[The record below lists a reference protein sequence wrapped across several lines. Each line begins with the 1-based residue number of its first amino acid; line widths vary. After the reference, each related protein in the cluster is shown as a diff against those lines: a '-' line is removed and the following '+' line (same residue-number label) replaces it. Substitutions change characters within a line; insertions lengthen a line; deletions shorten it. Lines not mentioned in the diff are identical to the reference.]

1 MVATE
6 KIYQDAI
13 AALNVRNYEDAEL
26 LFKMFLKKHPYHYG
40 ALTLLTSVLISIE
53 HYLEAEKFVRRALE
67 TNQSSYIPFYNYGL
81 ILKKLNRPSE
91 ALKQFDSAIKLNP
104 SDYETWNNRGTV
116 FIDLKQYE
124 RAIADFDRA
133 TSLNEMYCDAYYNKG
148 KSLTHLK
155 RFDEA
160 LAAYDKALALKPDL
174 AEAWLGRG
182 NTFVDLKRYE
192 DTFAAYDKALALKP
206 DLAEVWLGRGNTFFE
221 LKRYEEALSA
231 FDKALALKPDLGK
244 ACLGR
249 GNVFFDLKRYEDA
262 LAAYDKALALEPDLA
277 EACFGRGN
285 LFYSLKRFE
294 EAFAAYDKAFTLKP
308 DLAEAEGARLSA
320 KMHLCDWRDFRAEC
334 EHLISAVNDNK
345 QNADSFA
352 FLAIPSSPQ
361 DQIKCAKLWVTKKY
375 PPSDKPIWRGEIYNH
390 SRIRVAY
397 LSADFRNH
405 PTSYLLAGVF
415 EQHDRSRFETIAI
428 SFGPDT
434 PNDMLTR
441 LKGSFDKFIDVKNQ
455 SDVDVAILLRGL
467 EVDIAVDLMGYIAN
481 SRTGIFAHR
490 PAPIQVNYLG
500 YPGTMGANY
509 IDYLIADPILI
520 PKSSRNY
527 YSEKIAY
534 LPNTYQANDTK
545 RQISSRAF
553 TRVELELPEDGFVF
567 CCFNNNFKITP
578 NVFNCWMRILR
589 QISGSVLWLFKEN
602 ESAAANLRKEAAA
615 TGIDPGRIVFANRM
629 PLEDHLARHRLADL
643 FLDTLPYNAHT
654 TTSDALWTGL
664 PVITQIGEA
673 FAGRVAASLL
683 TAIGLPELVTR
694 TQDEYEKL
702 AIELATHPAKL
713 AHIKNRLAENRL
725 SSPLFNTNVFT
736 CNIESAYQLMIERL
750 NAGMPPDHIQTTNP
764 AIIGLHAT

>member
-1 MVATE
+1 MINKAVQLIQHGEFQKAE
-6 KIYQDAI
+6 EILLKITSTHPRDFDANHM
-13 AALNVRNYEDAEL
+13 LGVVFSEL
-26 LFKMFLKKHPYHYG
+26 GKFDR
-40 ALTLLTSVLISIE
+40 
-53 HYLEAEKFVRRALE
+53 AEKVFKLAYAIDSKYPPLFQ
-67 TNQSSYIPFYNYGL
+67 NWGL
-81 ILKKLNRPSE
+81 FLSKTKRFREAVEKLNI
-91 ALKQFDSAIKLNP
+91 AIKLAPNFAP
-104 SDYETWNNRGTV
+104 VHSDRGNALKEMGRLEEAVTDHSRAISLAPQFFGFYINRGNTLREQQEYTAALADYDHA
-116 FIDLKQYE
+116 IELNPIY
-124 RAIADFDRA
+124 AIAF
-133 TSLNEMYCDAYYNKG
+133 N
-148 KSLTHLK
+148 
-155 RFDEA
+155 
-160 LAAYDKALALKPDL
+160 
-174 AEAWLGRG
+174 GRG
-182 NTFVDLKRYE
+182 NVFCDLRRYDE
-192 DTFAAYDKALALKP
+192 AFAAYDKALALNP
-206 DLAEVWLGRGNTFFE
+206 HLGEAWLGRGEVFLLLNH
-221 LKRYEEALSA
+221 YEEALSA

-397 LSADFRNH
+397 LSADFRDH
-405 PTSYLLAGVF
+405 PVSYLMAGVF
-415 EQHDRSRFETIAI
+415 EQHDRNRFETIAI

-441 LKGSFDKFIDVKNQ
+441 LKSAFDQFIDVKTRN
-455 SDVDVAILLRGL
+455 DADVAKLLREL
-467 EVDIAVDLMGYIAN
+467 EVDIAVDLMGYTAHL
-481 SRTGIFAHR
+481 RTGIFAHR

-520 PKSSRNY
+520 PESHYQNY
-527 YSEKIAY
+527 LEKIVR
-534 LPNTYQANDTK
+534 LPNSYMPNDDSK
-545 RQISSRAF
+545 RLIAEKSFDRA
-553 TRVELELPEDGFVF
+553 ECGLPQTGLVF
-567 CCFNNNFKITP
+567 CCFNNVYK
-578 NVFNCWMRILR
+578 FNPDLFDSWARILKAVD
-589 QISGSVLWLFKEN
+589 GSVLWL
-602 ESAAANLRKEAAA
+602 SAANKIAIANLSNEISAR
-615 TGIDPGRIVFANRM
+615 GVNPNRLIFAPR
-629 PLEDHLARHRLADL
+629 LASSAEHLARHRLADL

-654 TTSDALWTGL
+654 TASDALLAGL
-664 PVITQIGEA
+664 PVITRIGET

-683 TAIGLPELVTR
+683 TAIDLPELVTQ

-702 AIELATHPAKL
+702 AIELATDPAKL

-725 SSPLFNTNVFT
+725 TSPLFNTQLFT
-736 CNIESAYQLMIERL
+736 RHLERAYEAMHQRYMS
-750 NAGMPPDHIQTTNP
+750 GSPPDHIQTPNLV
-764 AIIGLHAT
+764 I